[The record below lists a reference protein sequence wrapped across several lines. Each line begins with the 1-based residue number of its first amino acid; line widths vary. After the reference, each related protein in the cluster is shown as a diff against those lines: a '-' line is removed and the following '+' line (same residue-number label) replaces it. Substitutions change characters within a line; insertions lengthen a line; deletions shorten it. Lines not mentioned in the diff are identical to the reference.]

1 MRLKTILQTTI
12 LTLFIIACNDDDNLP
27 VDDREFVPGD
37 LIVGIK
43 STTPIS
49 SVFDLMNEKG
59 ATIDQMSGFFNYST
73 LPTDSLDYIINELKD
88 KVYLNKR
95 GFNGGSAFIQET
107 ENRIIVT
114 EFFFEMDIEAQ
125 QDWLTTMNILKLNDL
140 GNDTKN
146 LVIKVTPGT
155 EKYWMRRFK
164 MHPNVTW
171 VELNYIGGFE
181 PLDQD

>member
-27 VDDREFVPGD
+27 VDDREFVRGD

-43 STTPIS
+43 STTSIS

-59 ATIDQMSGFFNYST
+59 ATIDQMNGFFNYST
-73 LPTDSLDYIINELKD
+73 LPIDSLDYIIKELKD
-88 KVYLNKR
+88 KTYLNKR
-95 GFNGGSAFIQET
+95 GFNGGSAFIHEP

-114 EFFFEMDIEAQ
+114 ELFFEMDIEAQ

-155 EKYWMRRFK
+155 EKYWIRLLK
-164 MHPNVTW
+164 IHPNVTW
-171 VELNYIGGFE
+171 VELNYLGGFE
-181 PLDQD
+181 PIDQD